1 MTTMKKKVVLAWHVV
16 MNSPFHLSGDFY
28 SLIAKTKFGIIVA

>member
-1 MTTMKKKVVLAWHVV
+1 MITRKKKVVLAWHVDL
-16 MNSPFHLSGDFY
+16 NSPFHLSGDFN